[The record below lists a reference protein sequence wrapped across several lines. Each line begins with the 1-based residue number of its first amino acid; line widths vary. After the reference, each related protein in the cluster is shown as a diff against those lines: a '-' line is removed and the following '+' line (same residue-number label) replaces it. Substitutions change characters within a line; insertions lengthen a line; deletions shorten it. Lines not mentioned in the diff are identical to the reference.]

1 MSNREWLSNGKADIG
16 KVRMT
21 VGPHFRSATY
31 GGVLAI
37 LLWSSLAL
45 MTVATA
51 NLPPF
56 ELLSISFAIGGLSI
70 LLIPVRGRG
79 RFRDLRQPWPA
90 FALAVTALFSYH
102 ALYFIAFRNAPAI
115 EVNLINYLWPLLIVV
130 FAAFLPGSRLHP
142 AQLAGSSLG
151 LLGVVIMLGQGR
163 GFEIGSD
170 HWQGYLAALGA
181 ALVWSSYS
189 VLNRRFHAVPSSAMG
204 GVCLVVAMLA
214 GITHFFFEDMIIP
227 QPGQWLLLVLMGLG
241 PVGIAFRLWDS
252 GTKHGDLG
260 VLGTLSYA
268 APMLSTALLAL
279 DGDVAIH
286 WSHAIAVFLLMCG
299 AWISVRNSSVMS
311 RRKSD

>member
-1 MSNREWLSNGKADIG
+1 MI
-16 KVRMT
+16 
-21 VGPHFRSATY
+21 VGERSRSATY
-31 GGVLAI
+31 AGVVAV

-70 LLIPVRGRG
+70 LMMPGQQRGRL
-79 RFRDLRQPWPA
+79 RDLRQPWPA

-115 EVNLINYLWPLLIVV
+115 EVNLVNYLWPLLIVV
-130 FAAFLPGSRLHP
+130 FAAFLPGARLHQ
-142 AQLAGSSLG
+142 AQIAGSSLG
-151 LLGVVIMLGQGR
+151 LLGVAVMLSQGR
-163 GFEIGSD
+163 GFEIGGD
-170 HWQGYLAALGA
+170 HWPGYLAALGA

-204 GVCLVVAMLA
+204 GVCLVVAVLA
-214 GITHFFFEDMIIP
+214 GFAHILFEDTIVP
-227 QPGQWLLLVLMGLG
+227 QPRQWLLLILMGVG
-241 PVGIAFRLWDS
+241 PVGIAFRLWDT

-268 APMLSTALLAL
+268 APMLSTLLL
-279 DGDVAIH
+279 LVGGDVDFH
-286 WSHAIAVFLLMCG
+286 WSQLVAVVLLMAG
-299 AWISVRNSSVMS
+299 AWISVRHSTALS
-311 RRKSD
+311 REQNVK